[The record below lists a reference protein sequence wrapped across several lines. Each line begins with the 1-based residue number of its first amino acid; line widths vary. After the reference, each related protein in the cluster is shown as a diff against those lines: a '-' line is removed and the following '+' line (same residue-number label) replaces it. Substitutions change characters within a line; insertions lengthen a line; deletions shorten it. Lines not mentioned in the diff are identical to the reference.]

1 MAPHH
6 IPSPIIEIS
15 LSAASGSVSPNCY
28 SDPRLNL
35 ENWIYDGHRS
45 RVVLSGVAR
54 SSALLVTSS
63 TRITTNKEILY
74 LKIGIKSNAYSIKM
88 LTQANF

>member
-15 LSAASGSVSPNCY
+15 VSAASGSVSPNCY

-54 SSALLVTSS
+54 SWSLHPPELRPIKKYYISKLVL
-63 TRITTNKEILY
+63 NL
-74 LKIGIKSNAYSIKM
+74 M
-88 LTQANF
+88 LMA